1 MMRWLFA
8 GWHRMVRR
16 NFLAAGALLLITNVP
31 PAHAANLDVQSGEVL
46 LSRDGAYQSVRGSRE
61 VVVGDTL
68 VSRAGSSAKLTF
80 SDGCV
85 TYLGMGMA
93 FTIEAESPCAT
104 GRSSAVETG
113 ANSSSASNATS
124 SALYDGWIEGTE
136 TLAVSQAPQI
146 DFMPYLLGAAAVGGV
161 VVAVSALGGGGG
173 DSPPVSP

>member
-1 MMRWLFA
+1 
-8 GWHRMVRR
+8 MVRR
-16 NFLAAGALLLITNVP
+16 NFLAAGTLLLIANVP
-31 PAHAANLDVQSGEVL
+31 PAYAANLDVQSGEVL
-46 LSRDGAYQSVRGSRE
+46 LSRDGAYQSVRGSSE
-61 VVVGDTL
+61 VVAGDTL

-93 FTIEAESPCAT
+93 FTVEAESPCAT
-104 GRSSAVETG
+104 GRSGAIETG

-124 SALYDGWIEGTE
+124 PALYDGWVEGTE
-136 TLAVSQAPQI
+136 TLAVSQTPQT
-146 DFMPYLLGAAAVGGV
+146 DFMPYLLGAVAVGGV

>member
-1 MMRWLFA
+1 
-8 GWHRMVRR
+8 MVSKY
-16 NFLAAGALLLITNVP
+16 FLAAGTLLLIANVS
-31 PAHAANLDVQSGEVL
+31 PAYAANLDVQSGEVL
-46 LSRDGAYQSVRGSRE
+46 LSRDGAYQSVRGSSE
-61 VVVGDTL
+61 VVAGDTL

-93 FTIEAESPCAT
+93 FTVEAESPCAT
-104 GRSSAVETG
+104 GRSGAIETG

-124 SALYDGWIEGTE
+124 PALYDGWVEGTE
-136 TLAVSQAPQI
+136 TLAVSQTSQT